1 MPTTFNSLRSRPL
14 IKADYKGGPI
24 LHWMNRDL
32 RMNDNWALIFAQ
44 QWAIK
49 EKVPLI
55 VLYNLVPD
63 FLHGGLRQLAFK
75 LQALEELEKTLKT
88 KNISFVL
95 VEGKK
100 TDEEIVQFI
109 HKEKIGGLVTDFFPL
124 RISNQW
130 LEHIKNNIQIPFYQV
145 DAHNIVPCWIA
156 SPKQEF
162 GAYTIRPKIN
172 KLLDQFLEDFPPIKK
187 HPHSWNKKTPV
198 HNWKKILKTS
208 KTDRSVKPLTWIKP
222 GEKAAIKM
230 LKNFIEHGLA
240 DYAKKRNDPTLHALS
255 NLSPY
260 FHYGMLSVQRAATE
274 IQKFDTNIV
283 SQESYLEEAIVRR
296 ELSDNYCYYN
306 QNYDNFN
313 GFPAWA
319 QKSLNEHREDPRE
332 YIYSLKKFEAG
343 QTHDDLWNAAQKEMV
358 ATGKMHGY
366 MRMYWAKK
374 ILEWTRSP
382 EEAQKIAIYL
392 NDKYELDGRD
402 PNGYVGIAWSI
413 GGLHDRAW
421 FDRPIFG
428 KIRFMSYNGC
438 KSKFNVKAYIAYA
451 NSLP

>member
-1 MPTTFNSLRSRPL
+1 MFNPLRARQL
-14 IKADYKGGPI
+14 INAKYNSGPI
-24 LHWMNRDL
+24 LYWMNRDM
-32 RMNDNWALIFAQ
+32 RVNDNWALLFAQ
-44 QWAIK
+44 QWAHK
-49 EKVPLI
+49 EKAPLI

-63 FLHGGLRQLAFK
+63 FLNGGLRQLTFK
-75 LQALEELEKTLKT
+75 LQALEELEKTLQS

-100 TDEEIVQFI
+100 TEEEIISFI
-109 HKEKIGGLVTDFFPL
+109 HNEKIGGLVTDFFPL
-124 RISNQW
+124 RISNMW
-130 LEHIKNNIQIPFYQV
+130 VEKVKNNIQIPFYQV
-145 DAHNIVPCWIA
+145 DAHNIIPCWIA

-172 KLLDQFLEDFPPIKK
+172 KLLDQFLEEFPSIKK
-187 HPHSWNKKTPV
+187 HPHTWT
-198 HNWKKILKTS
+198 KKIDTPNWGKILETS
-208 KTDRSVKPLTWIKP
+208 KTNRTIKPVNWIKS
-222 GEKAAIKM
+222 GEKAAIKA
-230 LKNFIEHGLA
+230 LQKFITDGLPN
-240 DYAKKRNDPTLHALS
+240 YAEKRNNPTLHALS

-260 FHYGMLSVQRAATE
+260 YHYGMLSVQRAATE
-274 IQKFDTNIV
+274 IQKFDRNIV

-313 GFPAWA
+313 GFPTWA

-332 YIYSLKKFEAG
+332 YTYSLKEFETA

-358 ATGKMHGY
+358 YTGKMHGY

-374 ILEWTRSP
+374 ILEWTPSP
-382 EEAQKIAIYL
+382 EEAQKIAIHL

-421 FDRPIFG
+421 FDRPVFG
-428 KIRFMSYNGC
+428 KVRFMSYNGC
-438 KSKFNVKAYIAYA
+438 KSKFDIKAYIAYI
-451 NSLP
+451 NQLT

>member
-1 MPTTFNSLRSRPL
+1 MFNPLRARQLVKTEYQS
-14 IKADYKGGPI
+14 GPI
-24 LHWMNRDL
+24 LYWMNRDM

-44 QWAIK
+44 QWALK
-49 EKVPLI
+49 ENVPLI
-55 VLYNLVPD
+55 VLYNLVPN
-63 FLHGGLRQLAFK
+63 FLEGGLRQLTFK
-75 LQALEELEKTLKT
+75 IEALTELEKTLKT
-88 KNISFVL
+88 KNIPFVL

-100 TDEEIVQFI
+100 TEEEIISFI
-109 HKEKIGGLVTDFFPL
+109 NKEKIGGLVTDFFPL
-124 RISNQW
+124 RISNMW
-130 LEHIKNNIQIPFYQV
+130 LEKVKNNIQIPFYQI
-145 DAHNIVPCWIA
+145 DAHNIIPCWIA

-172 KLLDQFLEDFPPIKK
+172 KLLDQFLEDFPTIKK
-187 HPHSWNKKTPV
+187 HPHTWTKKIQTP
-198 HNWKKILKTS
+198 NWKKILETS
-208 KTDRSVKPLTWIKP
+208 KTDRSIKP
-222 GEKAAIKM
+222 VNWLKSGEKAANKA
-230 LKNFIEHGLA
+230 LQKFITEGLP
-240 DYAKKRNDPTLHALS
+240 DYAEKRNDPTLHALS

-260 FHYGMLSVQRAATE
+260 YHYGMLSVQRAALE
-274 IQKFDTNIV
+274 IQKFDRNIV

-313 GFPAWA
+313 GFPNWA

-332 YIYSLKKFEAG
+332 YLYTVKEFETS

-358 ATGKMHGY
+358 STGKMHGY

-374 ILEWTRSP
+374 ILEWTPSP

-421 FDRPIFG
+421 FDRQTFG
-428 KIRFMSYNGC
+428 KVRFMSYNGC
-438 KSKFNVKAYIAYA
+438 KSKFDIKAYIAYA
-451 NSLP
+451 NQLP